1 MIGFALVTLVL
12 ALLASWWGTGRVR
25 RFAVARALLDI
36 PNQRS
41 SHSSPTPRGG
51 GVAIVVVVLAGILA
65 GAAGGWVRDSTAVA
79 LVPSGV
85 AVALVSWLDDRRGV
99 PRRIRLLVHLA
110 AAAWVVYCFGP
121 VEALVPPGPSWLGFL
136 GPVLSVLGIAWVTNL
151 FNFMDGIDGLAAG
164 EALTVGLAAMLL
176 CWRVDDL
183 EPTWLAA
190 LVAVAAAGF
199 LPWNWHPAR
208 IFLGDVGSVFLGF
221 ILASLAV
228 LTGQRGDLPAAG
240 WLVLLGVFVLD
251 ATVTLF
257 RRWARGERWLE
268 AHRSHAY
275 QRAVQAGLTHAQ
287 VSGAVMAVNGLL
299 ALLVW
304 WAVARP
310 HWAAAAYGAALLLV
324 LALYLRVGRALPM

>member
-25 RFAVARALLDI
+25 RFAVARAMRDI
-36 PNQRS
+36 ANEPS
-41 SHSSPTPRGG
+41 SHSGPTPRGG
-51 GVAIVVVVLAGILA
+51 AAIVVVVLAGILV

-79 LVPSGV
+79 LVPSGA
-85 AVALVSWLDDRRGV
+85 AVALASRLDDRRGV
-99 PRRIRLLVHLA
+99 PRGIRLLVPLA

-121 VEALVPPGPSWLGFL
+121 MEALVPPGPPWLGRL
-136 GPVLSVLGIAWVTNL
+136 GPILSVLAITWVANL
-151 FNFMDGIDGLAAG
+151 FNRMDGIDGLTAG
-164 EALTVGLAAMLL
+164 EAVTVGLGAMLL

-190 LVAVAAAGF
+190 LVMVAAAGF

-208 IFLGDVGSVFLGF
+208 ILLGDVGSVFLGF
-221 ILASLAV
+221 IFASLAV
-228 LTGQRGDLPAAG
+228 LTGQRGDIPAAG
-240 WLVLLGVFVLD
+240 WLVLLGVFALD

-257 RRWARGERWLE
+257 RRWARGERGLDV
-268 AHRSHAY
+268 HRSHAY

-287 VSGAVMAVNGLL
+287 VSGAVMAVNGML

-310 HWAAAAYGAALLLV
+310 HWAVAAYGAALLLV
-324 LALYLRVGRALPM
+324 LALYVRVGRALPM